1 MPLPAT
7 NQVHLPKV
15 SNLPLL
21 LPHTYGE
28 AGEGDEV
35 QIPGGSS
42 PSSMDQR
49 YTDRWDRMPAIER
62 WWAVVGGSVGH
73 VPVPA
78 SGALAPI
85 GVALAMATTDL
96 GGTLQLAA
104 RAERRER

>member
-1 MPLPAT
+1 M
-7 NQVHLPKV
+7 
-15 SNLPLL
+15 
-21 LPHTYGE
+21 
-28 AGEGDEV
+28 
-35 QIPGGSS
+35 QIPGDPS

-62 WWAVVGGSVGH
+62 WWAVAGGSVGH

-85 GVALAMATTDL
+85 GVALAMATISDL

-104 RAERRER
+104 RAERRLR

>member
-1 MPLPAT
+1 M
-7 NQVHLPKV
+7 
-15 SNLPLL
+15 
-21 LPHTYGE
+21 
-28 AGEGDEV
+28 
-35 QIPGGSS
+35 QIPGDPS

-62 WWAVVGGSVGH
+62 WWAVARGSVGH

-85 GVALAMATTDL
+85 GVAMATAIIDL

-104 RAERRER
+104 RAERREC

>member
-1 MPLPAT
+1 MPAT
-7 NQVHLPKV
+7 DQVHRPRA
-15 SNLPLL
+15 SNVPLL
-21 LPHTYGE
+21 LPHTYEE

-35 QIPGGSS
+35 QIPDVPS

-62 WWAVVGGSVGH
+62 WWAVARGSVGH

-78 SGALAPI
+78 SGVLAPI
-85 GVALAMATTDL
+85 GVALALATIDL

-104 RAERRER
+104 CAERRER